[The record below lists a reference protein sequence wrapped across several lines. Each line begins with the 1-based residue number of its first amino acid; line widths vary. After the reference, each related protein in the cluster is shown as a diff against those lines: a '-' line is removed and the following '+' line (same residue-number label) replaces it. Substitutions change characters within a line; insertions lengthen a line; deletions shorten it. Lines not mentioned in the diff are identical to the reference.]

1 MQLPVTTQLLHAILS
16 LPQGLVVLLQQ
27 KLGNVGS
34 VGMGQAM
41 KLKWIALDKS
51 SGQPVVKRKVQACLQ
66 RIAELHQ
73 GVQHFS
79 SDTVCSNTPSQPAM
93 SCRMLLG

>member
-1 MQLPVTTQLLHAILS
+1 MFLLVRRAAAAKPHKKS
-16 LPQGLVVLLQQ
+16 VLQQ

-51 SGQPVVKRKVQACLQ
+51 SGQPVVKRKVQVSRAACLLMMK
-66 RIAELHQ
+66 RTNYIRLIISY
-73 GVQHFS
+73 V
-79 SDTVCSNTPSQPAM
+79 
-93 SCRMLLG
+93 